1 MLPEAPNPCADLLYR
16 VVIHTANMIPGDWA
30 NMSQAV
36 WQSPLLP
43 LAPISTPTMREPITF
58 GSGERFK
65 RDLLAYLE
73 FYGSKKTGSLVTQL
87 KKHDFSSVRAAL
99 IASVPSR
106 EKLGTA
112 DSKKSTLWGW
122 PALKDTIRQIPLKD
136 TSAEVEPHIV
146 VQVCSC
152 DVVYELSILISL
164 DFVHCKPRPNG

>member
-1 MLPEAPNPCADLLYR
+1 
-16 VVIHTANMIPGDWA
+16 
-30 NMSQAV
+30 
-36 WQSPLLP
+36 
-43 LAPISTPTMREPITF
+43 MREPPTF

-73 FYGSKKTGSLVTQL
+73 FYGSKKTGPLVTQL

-106 EKLGTA
+106 EKCCTA

-122 PALKDTIRQIPLKD
+122 PALRDTIHQIPLND
-136 TSAEVEPHIV
+136 TDTAVEPHIV

-152 DVVYELSILISL
+152 SVPYELSILIIL
-164 DFVHCKPRPNG
+164 DFVHRNSRSD